1 MPNIDS
7 PSRAPWLWRNI
18 VRAWVA
24 ALLIVMVPVAGFAQE
39 TTSNIRGKV
48 LDENGAPVAGETVTI
63 EDMRSGVSRT
73 LTTDASGL
81 FLATRLL
88 PGGPYQISVRG
99 QSTEVPSI
107 SLGDTYS
114 LTVGLR
120 SEAAMEEIVVTGQ
133 ALQFVDVAS
142 GPAATFNVAD
152 LESAVSFSR
161 DISEVYGIDPRIMI
175 DQDEDGFGVNCA
187 GKHPRFNNITLDG
200 ISQTDR
206 FGLNENGYSTAV
218 GMPFPYD
225 AIEQI
230 AVELAPFDV
239 TYGGFSACN
248 INAVTKSGTNEWQV
262 GAFYEFSNDS
272 LRGDTIGDTTIG
284 GTPGYDK
291 TYIGFDLGGPIIK
304 DRLFIFAAYEES
316 EEPRFLARGFD
327 GSGNGEER
335 PWLSQAD
342 YNRIRDI
349 AQNVYGYDP
358 GGQPTDGVQEAEKYM
373 VRLDWNIN
381 DRHNAA
387 LIYNYFDGFQDRDSD
402 GDDNEFEFANHFY
415 VKGAEFET
423 YTAKLWSQW
432 TDNLSTEIFYST
444 SEMNDS
450 QVTVGPK
457 EFADMQISLGAFPN
471 VDTVYL
477 GADDSRQA
485 NALGTES
492 TYLRLAGNYFIGD
505 HVITAGYD
513 REELEIF
520 NIFVQHSNGGEYD
533 YFDSSLSNDP
543 ACAALTAQERFDDV
557 LGIGCQP
564 SGIDRFELGRPS
576 RIYYGSGGGTN
587 NPNDAAANF
596 SNVLNALYIQDEIFF
611 DDYGLT
617 ITAGLRYEWFTSDD
631 RPNFNPTFSEIY
643 GIRNDANIDG
653 LDLIMPRLG
662 FTWDVREDLTLRGG
676 VGRYSGGN
684 PNVWISNAWSNDG
697 LTNAQFQFNY
707 FDSATVLPGFVDSLQ
722 LSGEGRPGFDVPQ
735 EMVDAVLAVTPSDAV
750 DSNLVILDPDYDQP
764 NEWKWAFGG
773 TWDTPWYDI
782 QMDFD
787 FLYTRGDDSAYYVD
801 LSQEIVGTTT
811 LGIPVYDYVDRNG
824 DGEVEEDNL
833 MLTNSDETTTSKTIS
848 VILRKDFDFGLD
860 VLFGYAW
867 TEAEDVSPMTS
878 ATAGS
883 NFGNTALIDL
893 NNPVAATSNYVIP
906 QRYTLRLNYANAFFG
921 DNLTEVTLYGFV
933 NKGQPQSYGMSSQP
947 FEGDNDFARHLL
959 YIPAGPTDPNVVFG
973 PDFDQEAFFNWV
985 AERGLA
991 PGLTER
997 NDFHTGWSTRF
1008 DLRVSQEVSL
1018 PAGFRGQ
1025 AYLKIYNL
1033 GNLLNDDWGEIVDA
1047 QFTTPG
1053 IVGLGYEIDEDN
1065 EVPGIDAQGRLVYG
1079 SFSDESI
1086 ERTYINRSLW
1096 EARIGIDIKFGG
1108 D

>member
-1 MPNIDS
+1 MLNFDLPA
-7 PSRAPWLWRNI
+7 RGPWLWRNI
-18 VRAWVA
+18 ARAWVA

-48 LDENGAPVAGETVTI
+48 VDETGAPVAGETVTV
-63 EDMRSGVSRT
+63 EDLRSGVSRT
-73 LTTDASGL
+73 LTTDGSGL

-88 PGGPYQISVRG
+88 PGGPYEITVRG
-99 QSTEVPSI
+99 QSAEVPSI

-114 LTVGLR
+114 LTVALQ
-120 SEAAMEEIVVTGQ
+120 SEAAMEEIVVVGQ

-206 FGLNENGYSTAV
+206 FGLNENGYATAT

-225 AIEQI
+225 SIEQI

-248 INAVTKSGTNEWQV
+248 INAVTKSGTNEWEV
-262 GAFYEFSNDS
+262 GAFYEFSNDG
-272 LRGDTIGDTTIG
+272 LRGDTIKDITVG
-284 GTPGYDK
+284 GTPSYDK
-291 TYIGFDLGGPIIK
+291 TYYGFDLGGPIIK
-304 DRLFIFAAYEES
+304 DKLFVFAAYENS

-335 PWLSQAD
+335 PWLSEAD
-342 YNRIRDI
+342 YNRIANI

-373 VRLDWNIN
+373 IRLDWNIN

-402 GDDNEFEFANHFY
+402 GDDDEFEFANHFY

-432 TDNLSTEIFYST
+432 TDNFSTEVFYS
-444 SEMNDS
+444 SSSMDDS

-457 EFADMQISLGAFPN
+457 DFADMQISIGGRDG
-471 VDTVYL
+471 VVYL

-485 NALGTES
+485 NQLNTDS
-492 TYLRLAGNYFIGD
+492 TYLRIAGNYFIGD

-520 NIFVQHSNGGEYD
+520 NLFVQHSNGGEYD
-533 YFDSSLSNDP
+533 FFDDSTDNDP

-557 LGIGCQP
+557 LGLGCEL
-564 SGIDRFELGRPS
+564 SGMDRFELGRPS

-587 NPNDAAANF
+587 VAADAGANF
-596 SNVLNALYIQDEIFF
+596 SNVLNSLYLQDEIFF
-611 DDYGLT
+611 DDWGLT
-617 ITAGLRYEWFTSDD
+617 VTAGLRYEWFTSDD
-631 RPNFNPTFSEIY
+631 RPRFNQTFFDAN

-662 FTWDVREDLTLRGG
+662 FNWEVRDDLTLRGG
-676 VGRYSGGN
+676 VGLYSGGN

-697 LTNAQFQFNY
+697 LTNAQFRLDN
-707 FDSATVLPGFVDSLQ
+707 FDGELSVIPGSDGFEP
-722 LSGEGRPGFDVPQ
+722 LSGEGRPGYDVPQ
-735 EMVDAVLAVTPSDAV
+735 SLVDDVLAVSPSDAN
-750 DSNLVILDPDYDQP
+750 DSFLVLIDPEYDQP
-764 NEWKWAFGG
+764 SEWKWAFGG
-773 TWDTPWYDI
+773 TWDMPWYDI

-787 FLYTRGDDSAYYVD
+787 FLHTRGNDPAYYVD
-801 LSQEIVGTTT
+801 LSQSVVGQTRAGTP
-811 LGIPVYDYVDRNG
+811 IYDYTNG
-824 DGEVEEDNL
+824 ADNF
-833 MLTNSDETTTSKTIS
+833 MLTNSDENPIS
-848 VILRKDFDFGLD
+848 NTVSVVLRKDFDWGLD

-878 ATAGS
+878 AVAAS
-883 NFGNTALIDL
+883 NFDNTALLDI
-893 NNPVAATSNYVIP
+893 NNPEAANSNYVVP
-906 QRYTLRLNYANAFFG
+906 QRYTLRLNYARAFFG

-933 NKGQPQSYGMSSQP
+933 NKGQPQSYAMNSGDL
-947 FEGDNDFARHLL
+947 EGDGFFGRHLL

-973 PDFDQEAFFNWV
+973 PDFDQEAFFAWV
-985 AERGLA
+985 ADKGLA
-991 PGLTER
+991 GTVHAQGIQGLMHLDFCPAATET
-997 NDFHTGWSTRF
+997 FKVLYLAKLSFQTRRGNLQIIWMI
-1008 DLRVSQEVSL
+1008 DQILYIEIVSQF
-1018 PAGFRGQ
+1018 PAHCAAMIETNALLR
-1025 AYLKIYNL
+1025 IYKHTQNPAM
-1033 GNLLNDDWGEIVDA
+1033 LLSTKLHFDKL
-1047 QFTTPG
+1047 QPH
-1053 IVGLGYEIDEDN
+1053 
-1065 EVPGIDAQGRLVYG
+1065 
-1079 SFSDESI
+1079 
-1086 ERTYINRSLW
+1086 
-1096 EARIGIDIKFGG
+1096 
-1108 D
+1108 

>member
-1 MPNIDS
+1 MLNIDS
-7 PSRAPWLWRNI
+7 PSRVPWLWRNI

-48 LDENGAPVAGETVTI
+48 LDENGAPVAGETVTV

-73 LTTDASGL
+73 LTTDAEGL

-88 PGGPYQISVRG
+88 PGGPYQITVRG

-114 LTVGLR
+114 LTVGLQ
-120 SEAAMEEIVVTGQ
+120 SEAAMEEIVVMGQ

-206 FGLNENGYSTAV
+206 FGLNENGYATAV

-248 INAVTKSGTNEWQV
+248 INAVTKSGTNEWQA

-284 GTPGYDK
+284 GTPSYDK
-291 TYIGFDLGGPIIK
+291 TYIGFDIGGPIIK
-304 DRLFIFAAYEES
+304 DKLFIFAAYEDS
-316 EEPRFLARGFD
+316 EEPRFLARGFN

-335 PWLSQAD
+335 PWLSEAD

-373 VRLDWNIN
+373 VRLDWNIT

-387 LIYNYFDGFQDRDSD
+387 FIYNYFDGFQDRDSD
-402 GDDNEFEFANHFY
+402 GDDDEFEFANHFY

-432 TDNLSTEIFYST
+432 TDNFSTEIFYST

-457 EFADMQISLGAFPN
+457 DFADMQISIGGR
-471 VDTVYL
+471 DGTVYL
-477 GADDSRQA
+477 GADDSRQS
-485 NALGTES
+485 NQLDTDS

-520 NIFVQHSNGGEYD
+520 NLFVQHSRGGEYD
-533 YFDSSLSNDP
+533 FFDDSVDNP
-543 ACAALTAQERFDDV
+543 AACAALDAAGRLADPNCE
-557 LGIGCQP
+557 L

-576 RIYYGSGGGTN
+576 RVYYGSGGGTN
-587 NPNDAAANF
+587 NPNDAAASF
-596 SNVLNALYIQDEIFF
+596 SNVLNALYLQDEIFF
-611 DDYGLT
+611 DEHGLT

-631 RPNFNPTFSEIY
+631 RPRFNPTFSEIY

-653 LDLIMPRLG
+653 LDLIMPRVG
-662 FTWDVREDLTLRGG
+662 FNWDVRDDLTLRGG
-676 VGRYSGGN
+676 VGLYSGGN

-697 LTNAQFQFNY
+697 LTNAQFQFGY
-707 FDSATVLPGFVDSLQ
+707 FDSATVLPGSADSLD

-735 EMVDAVLAVTPSDAV
+735 EMVDAVLAVSEADAN
-750 DSNLVILDPDYDQP
+750 DSNLVIIDPDYDQP
-764 NEWKWAFGG
+764 NEWKWALGG

-787 FLYTRGDDSAYYVD
+787 FLYTRGNDPAYYVD
-801 LSQEIVGTTT
+801 LSQDVVGFTRAGTP
-811 LGIPVYDYVDRNG
+811 IYDYIDRDG
-824 DGEVEEDNL
+824 DGDEERDNF
-833 MLTNSDETTTSKTIS
+833 MLTNSDENPTSKTVS
-848 VILRKDFDFGLD
+848 VVFRKDFDWGLD

-878 ATAGS
+878 SVAGS
-883 NFGNTALIDL
+883 NFDNTALLDL
-893 NNPVAATSNYVIP
+893 NDPEAATSNWVVP
-906 QRYTLRLNYANAFFG
+906 QRYTLRLNYARAFFG

-933 NKGQPQSYGMSSQP
+933 NKGQPQSYAMNSSDL
-947 FEGDNDFARHLL
+947 EGDGFFGRHLL
-959 YIPAGPTDPNVVFG
+959 YIPAGPADPNVVFG
-973 PDFDQEAFFNWV
+973 PDFDQAAFFAWV
-985 AERGLA
+985 AEKGLA
-991 PGLTER
+991 PGFTER
-997 NDFHTGWSTRF
+997 NDFNTGWSTRF
-1008 DLRVSQEVSL
+1008 DLRVSQDISL

-1047 QFTTPG
+1047 QFFTPE
-1053 IVGLGYEIDEDN
+1053 IVDAS
-1065 EVPGIDAQGRLVYG
+1065 VDAQGRFVYE
-1079 SFSDESI
+1079 SFSDRSI

-1096 EARIGIDIKFGG
+1096 EARIGVDIKFGG

>member
-1 MPNIDS
+1 MLNFDLPA
-7 PSRAPWLWRNI
+7 RGPWLWRNI
-18 VRAWVA
+18 ARAWVA

-48 LDENGAPVAGETVTI
+48 VDETGAPVAGETVTV
-63 EDMRSGVSRT
+63 EDLRSGVSRT
-73 LTTDASGL
+73 LTTDGSGL

-88 PGGPYQISVRG
+88 PGGPYEITVRG
-99 QSTEVPSI
+99 QSAEVPSI

-114 LTVGLR
+114 LTVALQ
-120 SEAAMEEIVVTGQ
+120 SEAAMEEIVVVGQ

-206 FGLNENGYSTAV
+206 FGLNENGYATAT

-225 AIEQI
+225 SIEQI

-248 INAVTKSGTNEWQV
+248 INAVTKSGTNEWEV
-262 GAFYEFSNDS
+262 GAFYEFSNDG
-272 LRGDTIGDTTIG
+272 LRGDTIKDITVG
-284 GTPGYDK
+284 GTPSYDK
-291 TYIGFDLGGPIIK
+291 TYYGFDLGGPIIK
-304 DRLFIFAAYEES
+304 DKLFVFAAYENS

-335 PWLSQAD
+335 PWLSEAD
-342 YNRIRDI
+342 YNRIANI

-373 VRLDWNIN
+373 IRLDWNIN

-402 GDDNEFEFANHFY
+402 GDDDEFEFANHFY

-432 TDNLSTEIFYST
+432 TDNFSTEVFYS
-444 SEMNDS
+444 SSSMDDS

-457 EFADMQISLGAFPN
+457 DFADMQISIGGRDG
-471 VDTVYL
+471 VVYL

-485 NALGTES
+485 NQLNTDS
-492 TYLRLAGNYFIGD
+492 TYLRIAGNYFIGD

-520 NIFVQHSNGGEYD
+520 NLFVQHSNGGEYD
-533 YFDSSLSNDP
+533 FFDDSTDNDP

-557 LGIGCQP
+557 LGLGCEL
-564 SGIDRFELGRPS
+564 SGMDRFELGRPS

-587 NPNDAAANF
+587 VAADAGANF
-596 SNVLNALYIQDEIFF
+596 SNVLNSLYLQDEIFF
-611 DDYGLT
+611 DDWGLT
-617 ITAGLRYEWFTSDD
+617 VTAGLRYEWFTSDD
-631 RPNFNPTFSEIY
+631 RPRFNQTFFDAN

-662 FTWDVREDLTLRGG
+662 FNWEVRDDLTLRGG
-676 VGRYSGGN
+676 VGLYSGGN

-697 LTNAQFQFNY
+697 LTNAQFRLDN
-707 FDSATVLPGFVDSLQ
+707 FDGELSVIPGSDGFEP
-722 LSGEGRPGFDVPQ
+722 LSGEGRPGYDVPQ
-735 EMVDAVLAVTPSDAV
+735 SLVDDVLAVSPSDAN
-750 DSNLVILDPDYDQP
+750 DSFLVLIDPEYDQP
-764 NEWKWAFGG
+764 SEWKWAFGG
-773 TWDTPWYDI
+773 TWDMPWYDI

-787 FLYTRGDDSAYYVD
+787 FLHTRGNDPAYYVD
-801 LSQEIVGTTT
+801 LSQSVVGQTRAGTP
-811 LGIPVYDYVDRNG
+811 IYDYTNG
-824 DGEVEEDNL
+824 ADNF
-833 MLTNSDETTTSKTIS
+833 MLTNSDENPIS
-848 VILRKDFDFGLD
+848 NTVSVVLRKDFDWGLD

-878 ATAGS
+878 AVAAS
-883 NFGNTALIDL
+883 NFDNTALLDI
-893 NNPVAATSNYVIP
+893 NNPEAANSNYVVP
-906 QRYTLRLNYANAFFG
+906 QRYTLRLNYARAFFG

-933 NKGQPQSYGMSSQP
+933 NKGQPQSYAMNSGDL
-947 FEGDNDFARHLL
+947 EGDGFFGRHLL

-973 PDFDQEAFFNWV
+973 PDFDQEAFFAWV
-985 AERGLA
+985 ADKGLA
-991 PGLTER
+991 PGFTER
-997 NDFHTGWSTRF
+997 NGYNTGWSTRF
-1008 DLRVSQEVSL
+1008 DLRVSQDISL
-1018 PAGFRGQ
+1018 PAGFRGR

-1047 QFTTPG
+1047 QFFTPE
-1053 IVGLGYEIDEDN
+1053 IVAASVDG
-1065 EVPGIDAQGRLVYG
+1065 QGRFVYEE
-1079 SFSDESI
+1079 FSDRSI

-1096 EARIGIDIKFGG
+1096 EARIGVDIKFGG